1 MDDKAR
7 ESKMVKFMKR
17 KSKIKYKDKELE
29 IHSDERGWLV
39 EMLKKNE
46 IKEDIKQIY
55 VATIKPG
62 CVRGNHYHL
71 NRTEWFLVIGE
82 KAEIYLQDIKT
93 KAKTRLKIF
102 SKKPRVITIPPQ
114 IAHAVKNIGKE
125 TVYLVSAQSDIYNP
139 KNPDTFPYIVYE

>member
-62 CVRGNHYHL
+62 RVRGNHYHL

-93 KAKTRLKIF
+93 KAKSPKIAAIE
-102 SKKPRVITIPPQ
+102 RM
-114 IAHAVKNIGKE
+114 
-125 TVYLVSAQSDIYNP
+125 
-139 KNPDTFPYIVYE
+139 